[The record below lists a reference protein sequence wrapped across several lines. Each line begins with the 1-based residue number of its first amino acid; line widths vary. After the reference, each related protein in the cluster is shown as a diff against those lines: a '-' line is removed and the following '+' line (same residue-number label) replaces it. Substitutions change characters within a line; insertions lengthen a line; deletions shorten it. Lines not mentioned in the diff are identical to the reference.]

1 MVSAQPISNEIDY
14 LDLDQKSER
23 RLELISGK
31 IVAMSGASRNHNH
44 VTLNTAFL
52 LRNLALSQR
61 CTVTMETVRL
71 RIDAENS
78 FYPDLMVACDE
89 NLDSHTENAPCL
101 IVEVLSPSTS
111 WVDNGRKRLVYLGL
125 KSLRHY
131 LLIDIENRLIEHLH
145 RSNEAQPWARQ
156 IITEHG
162 VIELTCPNGQ
172 LKAADIF
179 EPDPRIA
186 PIHQRTP

>member
-1 MVSAQPISNEIDY
+1 MVAAQPISKEIDY

-31 IVAMSGASRNHNH
+31 IAAMSGASRSHNH
-44 VTLNTAFL
+44 VTLNTAVL
-52 LRNLALSQR
+52 LRNLALLQQ

-101 IVEVLSPSTS
+101 IVEVLSPLTS
-111 WVDNGRKRLVYLGL
+111 WVDNGRKRLVYLEL

-145 RSNEAQPWARQ
+145 RSAETEPWSRE
-156 IITEHG
+156 IITDNDSIKPLC
-162 VIELTCPNGQ
+162 VSV
-172 LKAADIF
+172 
-179 EPDPRIA
+179 R
-186 PIHQRTP
+186 

>member
-1 MVSAQPISNEIDY
+1 MVAPQPISREIDY
-14 LDLDQKSER
+14 LDLDRKSER

-31 IVAMSGASRNHNH
+31 VVAMSGASRSHNH

-52 LRNLALSQR
+52 LRTLALSQR

-71 RIDAENS
+71 RIDEENS

-111 WVDNGRKRLVYLGL
+111 WVDHGRKRLVYLQL
-125 KSLRHY
+125 ESLRHY

-145 RSNEAQPWARQ
+145 RSSETEPWSRE
-156 IITEHG
+156 IVTETG
-162 VIELTCPNGQ
+162 VIELTCPTGH
-172 LKAADIF
+172 LTAADIF
-179 EPDPRIA
+179 EPDPRIG
-186 PIHQRTP
+186 PIRG